1 MAPRGKP
8 KGDPL
13 ADLERDGPRPVY
25 AVDGE
30 ERALVDDAVRTIKAA
45 SLPET
50 ARDFNFDAFSAKD
63 VTPIRIV
70 EAAQTMPAFAK
81 RRLVMVSH
89 AEKIDADDADALI
102 GYLENPNP
110 YAVLLLVADKF
121 DARTKLYKAFK
132 KAGAALR
139 FDRPRIG
146 EMPQIVNARAARLGV
161 KIEPRAV
168 RALVDAVGA
177 DATAAW
183 QALELLSLYAGPGS
197 DRAIALADVEAVVT
211 STKEESIFQL
221 VDAIGA
227 GDRAAVLEGLHRM
240 LTVSRDHPLR
250 VLAMVARHYRNLTK
264 ARAAMDARIPRGELQ
279 GLLGVPHFVVNNI
292 LQQARRHDLQSLA
305 RGVAACGETD
315 RELKGG
321 PLDDARAMERL
332 ALSLM
337 PNASR

>member
-1 MAPRGKP
+1 MAARGKP

-13 ADLERDGPRPVY
+13 AELAQKGPRPVY

-45 SLPET
+45 ALPET
-50 ARDFNFDAFSAKD
+50 ARDFNFDVFSAKD

-89 AEKIDADDADALI
+89 AEKIDAEEADALI

-110 YAVLLLVADKF
+110 HAVLLLVADKF

-132 KAGAALR
+132 KAGVALR
-139 FDRPRIG
+139 YDRPKIR
-146 EMPQIVNARAARLGV
+146 EMPEIVNARAARLGV

-183 QALELLSLYAGPGS
+183 QALEILSLYVGPKTN
-197 DRAIALADVEAVVT
+197 RPITLEDVEAVVT

-264 ARAAMDARIPRGELQ
+264 ARAATEAGAARGELQ
-279 GLLGVPHFVVNNI
+279 GMLGVPPFVVNNI
-292 LQQARRHDLQSLA
+292 LGQARRHDLSSLA
-305 RGVAACGETD
+305 KGVVACGETD

-321 PLDDARAMERL
+321 PLDDVRAMERL

-337 PNASR
+337 PDTSR